1 MNGRRMSER
10 GIRLLLMTAAFLAGL
25 TLFMAVILIVG
36 DRSQTARIPWAA
48 PGGPFALIDQNSK
61 PVTDKD
67 FLGKP
72 LLVFFG
78 YTHCPDVCPTTLFEI
93 SEVMRVLGPDASRV
107 NAVFITVDP
116 ERDTPAVLKDYL
128 SSFEHQ
134 VLGLS
139 GDSAAIAKV
148 AKEYGVYTRKVP
160 REGGDYL
167 MDHSVEV
174 YLMDKDGKFVAP
186 FNLKRQPEV
195 AAADLR
201 KYF

>member
-1 MNGRRMSER
+1 MSDR
-10 GIRLLLMTAAFLAGL
+10 SIRLLLMAAAFLSGL
-25 TLFMAVILIVG
+25 TLFTAVILIIGNRTPTTRFV
-36 DRSQTARIPWAA
+36 PWAV
-48 PGGPFALIDQNSK
+48 PGGPFALVDQNSR

-93 SEVMRVLGPDASRV
+93 SEIMRVLGPDASRV
-107 NAVFITVDP
+107 NAVFITIDP

-148 AKEYGVYTRKVP
+148 ADEYGIYRRKVP

-174 YLMDKDGKFVAP
+174 YLINKDGKFVAP
-186 FNLKRQPEV
+186 FNLKRQPET